1 MAAFAYQLGTLHGSA
16 QARNSSLADGMMSHP
31 LLAQAEAT
39 TAAPR
44 QSPGSGATTAPD
56 AGVGTSRA
64 QLVEYGLGLA
74 AIVAV
79 ALVLRK
85 VMRGAGELSPRGEG
99 LPRALRAELKTRE
112 QRGDH
117 AGAGELLFDAGKL
130 AEAADSFIEAGD
142 FLRAGECYD
151 RADNVGRATVMFR
164 KAGAPE
170 RAASLLARRGQFELA
185 AKEFLIA
192 ERPEKAAEIYT
203 RRGDHRAAAVAFQQA
218 KLLREAAE
226 AYDRAGDAAKA
237 AEQRAALFDREFA
250 RSGGNLAAIKPAVEA
265 AQSAAKYFETHGNVP
280 AAAALLNRA
289 GFPKAAAELLERS
302 GDLAAAEAIYADKGR
317 LGMAAEMYDRVGRA
331 DDALRLRIAAA
342 HALPEPVQQAE
353 ALQKIGR
360 LADAAAKFSEA
371 GENLRA
377 AGCYEALGELR
388 IAGLL
393 FADLGA
399 DADAVR
405 CLTACDAH
413 ADVAEIYARS
423 GNTTGEL
430 DALGRANNLQRLA
443 HRMLELGRFA
453 ELVALVKPT
462 LSPAALKPSDA
473 SLAYTLA
480 RALEALEEQA
490 VAADWYRAVATAS
503 PGFRDAAA
511 RAAAHTKTVAPPT
524 PTAPSR
530 TAPSATGRYR
540 IIEEIARGGMGI
552 VYKATDTALDRVVA
566 FKVLAENL
574 KANEVAVGYFLR
586 EAKAA
591 AKMIHPNIVT
601 VFDTGEQDGEFYMA
615 MEFVDGETLKA
626 MVQRQG
632 PFPEQLVRY
641 AFVHAAKALGYAHE
655 HGLIHRD
662 VKPGNMMLG
671 ADRAL
676 KLMDFGLAKFVSE
689 MTTSKTRSIGTPYY
703 ISPEQITGAQLDGRS
718 DMYSLGVSMF
728 EIATG
733 QLPYAKGDLTYLH
746 LHGEIPQACELVPGL
761 SVSLSEAIER
771 CMAKRPEDR
780 FEDMKALIAAVR

>member
-1 MAAFAYQLGTLHGSA
+1 
-16 QARNSSLADGMMSHP
+16 MMSHP
-31 LLAQAEAT
+31 LFALAEAT
-39 TAAPR
+39 TTAPR
-44 QSPGSGATTAPD
+44 QSSGSGVTTAPD
-56 AGVGTSRA
+56 AGVGTARA

-74 AIVAV
+74 AIVTV
-79 ALVLRK
+79 ALVLKR

-99 LPRALRAELKTRE
+99 LSRALRAELKTLE
-112 QRGDH
+112 QRRDH

-130 AEAADSFIEAGD
+130 VEAADSFVEAGN
-142 FLRAGECYD
+142 FLRAGECFD
-151 RADNVGRATVMFR
+151 RLDNVGRATVMFR

-170 RAASLLARRGQFELA
+170 RAAALLARRGQFELA

-203 RRGDHRAAAVAFQQA
+203 KRGDHRAAAVAFQQA
-218 KLLREAAE
+218 KLLREAAD

-265 AQSAAKYFETHGNVP
+265 AQSAAKYLESQGKTQ
-280 AAAALLNRA
+280 AAAALLSRA
-289 GFPKAAAELLERS
+289 GFPKAAAELLERA

-317 LGMAAEMYDRVGRA
+317 HALAAEMYDRVGRA
-331 DDALRLRIAAA
+331 DDALRLRVAAA
-342 HALPEPVQQAE
+342 HALPEAVQQAE
-353 ALQKIGR
+353 ALHKLGM
-360 LADAAAKFSEA
+360 LADAAAKFSDA
-371 GENLRA
+371 GEKLRA
-377 AGCYEALGELR
+377 ASCYEALGEHR

-399 DADAVR
+399 DADAIR
-405 CLTACDAH
+405 CLSACDAH

-423 GNTTGEL
+423 GNTAGEL
-430 DALGRANNLQRLA
+430 DALQRANNLQRLA

-453 ELVALVKPT
+453 ELIALVQPT
-462 LSPAALKPSDA
+462 LSPAALRASDA

-480 RALEALEEQA
+480 RALEALEEQT
-490 VAADWYRAVATAS
+490 AAEGWYRAVATAS

-511 RAAAHTKTVAPPT
+511 RAAALTKPVAT
-524 PTAPSR
+524 PAPVAPSR
-530 TAPSATGRYR
+530 AAPSPTGRYR
-540 IIEEIARGGMGI
+540 IIEEVARGGMGI

-574 KANEVAVGYFLR
+574 KSNEVAVGYFLR

-601 VFDTGEQDGEFYMA
+601 VFDTGEQDGEFFMA
-615 MEFVDGETLKA
+615 MEFVDGETLKD

-632 PFPEQLVRY
+632 PFPEKLVRY
-641 AFVHAAKALGYAHE
+641 AFVHAAKALNYAHE
-655 HGLIHRD
+655 HGLFHRD

-671 ADRAL
+671 ADKTL
-676 KLMDFGLAKFVSE
+676 KLMDFGLAKFASE

-703 ISPEQITGAQLDGRS
+703 ISPEQITGLQLDGRS

-746 LHGEIPQACELVPGL
+746 LHGEIPKACELVPAL
-761 SVSLSEAIER
+761 SVSLSEVIER
-771 CMAKRPEDR
+771 CMAKSPDDR
-780 FEDMKALIAAVR
+780 FADMKALIAAVR

>member
-1 MAAFAYQLGTLHGSA
+1 
-16 QARNSSLADGMMSHP
+16 MMSHP

-39 TAAPR
+39 TTAPR
-44 QSPGSGATTAPD
+44 QSSGSGATTAPD
-56 AGVGTSRA
+56 AGIGTSRA
-64 QLVEYGLGLA
+64 ELVEYGLGLA

-99 LPRALRAELKTRE
+99 LPRALRAELKVLE
-112 QRGDH
+112 ERGDH
-117 AGAGELLFDAGKL
+117 AGAGELLFEAGKL

-203 RRGDHRAAAVAFQQA
+203 KRGDHRAAAVALQQA

-237 AEQRAALFDREFA
+237 AEQRTALFEREFA
-250 RSGGNLAAIKPAVEA
+250 RSGGNLATIKPAVEA
-265 AQSAAKYFETHGNVP
+265 AQSAAKYLESQGKTQ

-289 GFPKAAAELLERS
+289 GFPKAAAELLERA

-317 LGMAAEMYDRVGRA
+317 LTLAADMYDRAGRA

-342 HALPEPVQQAE
+342 QALPEPLEQAE
-353 ALQKIGR
+353 ALQKLGR
-360 LADAAAKFSEA
+360 LADAAAKFTEA
-371 GENLRA
+371 GDSLRA

-399 DADAVR
+399 DADAIR
-405 CLTACDAH
+405 CLSACDAH

-423 GNTTGEL
+423 GNTAGEL
-430 DALGRANNLQRLA
+430 DALQRANNLQRLA

-453 ELVALVKPT
+453 ELVALVQPT

-480 RALEALEEQA
+480 RALEALQEQA
-490 VAADWYRAVATAS
+490 AAEDWYRAVATAS

-511 RAAAHTKTVAPPT
+511 RAAALTKPDATPAPV
-524 PTAPSR
+524 APSR

-574 KANEVAVGYFLR
+574 KSNEVAVGYFLR
-586 EAKAA
+586 EARAA

-632 PFPEQLVRY
+632 PFPEKLVRY
-641 AFVHAAKALGYAHE
+641 AFVHAAKALDYAHE

-746 LHGEIPQACELVPGL
+746 LHGEIPKACELVPGL

-780 FEDMKALIAAVR
+780 FENMKALIAAVR

>member
-1 MAAFAYQLGTLHGSA
+1 
-16 QARNSSLADGMMSHP
+16 MMSP
-31 LLAQAEAT
+31 TLLAQADAT
-39 TAAPR
+39 TASTR
-44 QSPGSGATTAPD
+44 QGSGSSATAAPD
-56 AGVGTSRA
+56 SGVGTSRA
-64 QLVEYGLGLA
+64 QLVEYGLGLT
-74 AIVAV
+74 AIVVVAV
-79 ALVLRK
+79 VARR

-99 LPRALRAELKTRE
+99 LPRALRVELRVFE
-112 QRGDH
+112 QQGDH
-117 AGAGELLFDAGKL
+117 SGAAELLFGAGKL

-142 FLRAGECYD
+142 FLRAAECYD
-151 RADNVGRATVMFR
+151 RADNVGKATVMFR

-170 RAASLLARRGQFELA
+170 RAAALLARRGQFELA

-203 RRGDHRAAAVAFQQA
+203 KRGDHRAAAGAFQQA

-226 AYDRAGDAAKA
+226 AFDRAGDAAKA
-237 AEQRAALFDREFA
+237 AEQRTALFEREFA
-250 RSGGNLAAIKPAVEA
+250 RNGGNLAAMKPAIEA
-265 AQSAAKYFETHGNVP
+265 AQAAAKYLEAHGNAA

-317 LGMAAEMYDRVGRA
+317 LGMAAEMYDRAGRA
-331 DDALRLRIAAA
+331 EDALRLRIAEA
-342 HALPEPVQQAE
+342 HALPEPAQQGE
-353 ALQKIGR
+353 ALHKLGR
-360 LADAAAKFSEA
+360 TADAATKFTEA
-371 GENLRA
+371 GDNLRA

-413 ADVAEIYARS
+413 AEVAEIHARS

-443 HRMLELGRFA
+443 HRMLELGRCA
-453 ELVALVKPT
+453 ELVALVQPT
-462 LSPAALKPSDA
+462 LSLATLKPSDA

-480 RALEALEEQA
+480 RALEALEDQA
-490 VAADWYRAVATAS
+490 AAAAWYRAVATAS

-641 AFVHAAKALGYAHE
+641 AFVHAAKALAYAHE

-671 ADRAL
+671 ADRSL

-746 LHGEIPQACELVPGL
+746 LHGDIPKACELVPGL
-761 SVSLSEAIER
+761 SVALSEAIER
-771 CMAKRPEDR
+771 CMAKRPQDR

>member
-1 MAAFAYQLGTLHGSA
+1 
-16 QARNSSLADGMMSHP
+16 MSHP

-39 TAAPR
+39 TTATR
-44 QSPGSGATTAPD
+44 QSSGSGATTAPG
-56 AGVGTSRA
+56 AGIGTSRA
-64 QLVEYGLGLA
+64 ELVEYGLGLA
-74 AIVAV
+74 AIVAA

-99 LPRALRAELKTRE
+99 LPRALRAELKVLEER
-112 QRGDH
+112 RDH
-117 AGAGELLFDAGKL
+117 AGAGELLFEAGKL

-203 RRGDHRAAAVAFQQA
+203 KRGDHRAAAVAFQQA

-237 AEQRAALFDREFA
+237 AEQRTALFEREFA
-250 RSGGNLAAIKPAVEA
+250 RSGGNLATIKPAVEA
-265 AQSAAKYFETHGNVP
+265 AQSAAKYLESQGKMQ

-289 GFPKAAAELLERS
+289 GFPKAAAELLERA

-317 LGMAAEMYDRVGRA
+317 LTLAAEMYDRAGRA
-331 DDALRLRIAAA
+331 DDALRVRIAAA
-342 HALPEPVQQAE
+342 QALPEPLEQAE
-353 ALQKIGR
+353 ALHKLGR
-360 LADAAAKFSEA
+360 LADAAAKFTEA
-371 GENLRA
+371 GDSLRA

-399 DADAVR
+399 DADAIR
-405 CLTACDAH
+405 CLSACDAH
-413 ADVAEIYARS
+413 GDVAEIYARS
-423 GNTTGEL
+423 GNTAGEL
-430 DALGRANNLQRLA
+430 DALQRANNLQRLA

-453 ELVALVKPT
+453 ELVALVQPT

-480 RALEALEEQA
+480 RALEALQEQA
-490 VAADWYRAVATAS
+490 AAEDWYRAVATAS

-511 RAAAHTKTVAPPT
+511 RAAALTKPDATPAPV
-524 PTAPSR
+524 APSR

-574 KANEVAVGYFLR
+574 KSNEVAVGYFLR

-632 PFPEQLVRY
+632 PFPEKLVRY
-641 AFVHAAKALGYAHE
+641 AFVHAAKALDYAHE

-746 LHGEIPQACELVPGL
+746 LHGEIPKACELVPGL

>member
-1 MAAFAYQLGTLHGSA
+1 
-16 QARNSSLADGMMSHP
+16 MMSYP
-31 LLAQAEAT
+31 LLAQTEAT
-39 TAAPR
+39 TTGSRQGSGSAATAAPD
-44 QSPGSGATTAPD
+44 G
-56 AGVGTSRA
+56 GVGTSRA
-64 QLVEYGLGLA
+64 QLVEYGLAIA
-74 AIVAV
+74 AIVVIAV
-79 ALVLRK
+79 VAQRL
-85 VMRGAGELSPRGEG
+85 MRGSTELSARGEG

-112 QRGDH
+112 LRGDH
-117 AGAGELLFDAGKL
+117 AGAAELLFEAGKL

-151 RADNVGRATVMFR
+151 RADNVGKATVMFR

-170 RAASLLARRGQFELA
+170 RAAALLARRGQFELA

-203 RRGDHRAAAVAFQQA
+203 KRGDHRAAAGAFLQA

-226 AYDRAGDAAKA
+226 AFDRAGDSAKA
-237 AEQRAALFDREFA
+237 TEQRVALFDRDFA
-250 RSGGNLAAIKPAVEA
+250 RNGGNLAAMKSAVEA
-265 AQSAAKYFETHGNVP
+265 AQTAAKHLEAHGNIAG
-280 AAAALLNRA
+280 AASLLNRA
-289 GFPKAAAELLERS
+289 GFPKAAAELLERA
-302 GDLAAAEAIYADKGR
+302 GDLAAAEAIYAEKGR
-317 LGMAAEMYDRVGRA
+317 HGIAAEMYERAGRA
-331 DDALRLRIAAA
+331 DDALRLRVAAA
-342 HALPEPVQQAE
+342 NALPEPSQQGE

-360 LADAAAKFSEA
+360 LADAAAKFTEA
-371 GENLRA
+371 GDSLRA
-377 AGCYEALGELR
+377 AGCYEALGEHR

-399 DADAVR
+399 DDDAVR
-405 CLTACDAH
+405 CLTACNAH
-413 ADVAEIYARS
+413 AEVAEIFARS
-423 GNTTGEL
+423 GNATAEL
-430 DALGRANNLQRLA
+430 EALGRANNLQRLA
-443 HRMLELGRFA
+443 HRMLELGRFR
-453 ELVALVKPT
+453 ELVALVQPT
-462 LSPAALKPSDA
+462 LSLAALKPSDA
-473 SLAYTLA
+473 SLGYTLA

-490 VAADWYRAVATAS
+490 AAADWYRAVVTAS

-511 RAAAHTKTVAPPT
+511 RAAALTKTVAPPT

-540 IIEEIARGGMGI
+540 IIEEIARGGMGV

-632 PFPEQLVRY
+632 AFPEKLVRY
-641 AFVHAAKALGYAHE
+641 AFVHAAKALDYAHDQ
-655 HGLIHRD
+655 GLIHRD

-671 ADRAL
+671 ADRSL

-689 MTTSKTRSIGTPYY
+689 MTSSKTRSIGTPYY

-746 LHGEIPQACELVPGL
+746 LHGEIPKACELVPGL
-761 SVSLSEAIER
+761 SVSLSEVIER

-780 FEDMKALIAAVR
+780 FENMKALIAAVR